1 MKKCFLFPLL
11 LCFLCCIMVKAK
23 KYTVNEIPIVH
34 LQDVRRYV
42 CNPDSILSI
51 EAVDVI
57 DSALYALEQQTGIQV
72 LVVAVK
78 EILGG
83 GCFDFAY
90 QLGQHNGVG
99 QKEADNGLVVLLVTE
114 ERCIQFAT
122 GYGLEGSLPD
132 AVCKRI
138 QIHYMNEAFGEED
151 WDTGMVKGIQA
162 ICKQLDGASIPMDYV
177 DELDDWA
184 EETLVLFLTLFLF
197 FAMLLKILLMKLW
210 DFLHSKCPS
219 CHKYGLLLYNKQIV
233 EKKRFY
239 SVEVV
244 YYRCK
249 HCKHIVSRH
258 RKRFDSDS
266 SRVHGGSSNRESY
279 KSNSSEGGRYGG
291 GSFGGGGAGSK
302 F

>member
-34 LQDVRRYV
+34 LQDARRYV

-99 QKEADNGLVVLLVTE
+99 TRWG
-114 ERCIQFAT
+114 
-122 GYGLEGSLPD
+122 
-132 AVCKRI
+132 
-138 QIHYMNEAFGEED
+138 
-151 WDTGMVKGIQA
+151 
-162 ICKQLDGASIPMDYV
+162 
-177 DELDDWA
+177 
-184 EETLVLFLTLFLF
+184 
-197 FAMLLKILLMKLW
+197 
-210 DFLHSKCPS
+210 
-219 CHKYGLLLYNKQIV
+219 
-233 EKKRFY
+233 
-239 SVEVV
+239 
-244 YYRCK
+244 
-249 HCKHIVSRH
+249 
-258 RKRFDSDS
+258 
-266 SRVHGGSSNRESY
+266 
-279 KSNSSEGGRYGG
+279 
-291 GSFGGGGAGSK
+291 
-302 F
+302 